1 VGPDTCGFPNAL
13 LCGTTLAVAPTTPVD
28 AAVAPAA
35 LDGTGLV
42 RPGKKR
48 RHGRHGAVGPILSR
62 TGARR
67 FASRDIHASLTVE
80 ALADLHRNVYR
91 VIAAEQPPDTEH
103 RPPRRNG
110 RTIPATCTTHRSG
123 VGFCNLRDQGRRDDR
138 V

>member
-1 VGPDTCGFPNAL
+1 LTVPPALATCPGRPGSRSVRCPLPAILRKVGPDTCGFPNAL

-67 FASRDIHASLTVE
+67 FASRDIHTSLTVE
-80 ALADLHRNVYR
+80 ALVTPVD
-91 VIAAEQPPDTEH
+91 
-103 RPPRRNG
+103 
-110 RTIPATCTTHRSG
+110 S
-123 VGFCNLRDQGRRDDR
+123 
-138 V
+138 